1 MTRRMRIV
9 LAGVL
14 VLLVIVV
21 LTGLLN
27 GGQKENGSGNSPTD
41 AVQGSVQTLFA
52 QTAVAQVMA
61 NNNSVQVN
69 VTTNAP
75 SVEVNVTANA
85 PIVQVNFPTEAPLQ
99 VAGVY
104 QYGLNMLE
112 LYTDGTFRWPSIWDT
127 DQEGWYR
134 LEGDVMY
141 FEYYGGKQSQ
151 HRILTLTNEVMYFED
166 GYQFRKIGP
175 PRR

>member
-14 VLLVIVV
+14 VLLVIAV

-27 GGQKENGSGNSPTD
+27 GGQQGGGSPTTD

-52 QTAVAQVMA
+52 QTAVAQVMV
-61 NNNSVQVN
+61 NNN
-69 VTTNAP
+69 NA
-75 SVEVNVTANA
+75 VEVNVTANA
-85 PIVQVNFPTEAPLQ
+85 PQVQVNVTANAPVVQVYFPTEAALPLT
-99 VAGVY
+99 GVY

-112 LYTDGTFRWPSIWDT
+112 LYTDGTFRWPNIWNE
-127 DQEGWYR
+127 DQEEGRYW
-134 LEGDVMY
+134 LEGGVMY
-141 FEYYGGKQSQ
+141 FEYYDGTLSQ
-151 HRILTLTNEVMYFED
+151 YRILTMTNEVMYFED
-166 GYQFRKIGP
+166 WYQFRRIGP